1 MTPDEFRRLQLVE
14 LEAIKEVDRVCR
26 QNDIRYVIFCG
37 TQLGAV
43 RHKGYIPWDD
53 DADIAML
60 REDYEKFKTVCN
72 QLNPDI
78 AFFQDHSTD
87 PEYRWGYAKIRRTG
101 TSYIRL
107 GQEHMKHKDG
117 ISIDIFPLDSAEKDG
132 LINKI
137 RNKRILLK
145 SILIRN
151 HCITTDNRGFIKA
164 IIKKCAKYF
173 NLSKL
178 HNSLEQLMISNK
190 GKKTKYIANYL
201 GAYAEKE
208 IILRKVIGQPKL
220 YDFEGNRF
228 FGVEDYDSYL
238 KSLYGNYMEFPPM
251 DKRTFKHNFFY
262 LDFLHPYREFV
273 NSISSDY
280 ELRDDAKS
288 IEKEP
293 LVE

>member
-1 MTPDEFRRLQLVE
+1 MTPDEFRKLQLVE

-26 QNDIRYVIFCG
+26 KNDIKYVIFCG

-117 ISIDIFPLDSAEKDG
+117 ISIDIFPLDDVPVSLAGQLWQDFYCYCCRKILWSEVGKIQCKG
-132 LINKI
+132 IKKLWFRLINHISVDRVYKWVGHYSGKSRNSSPNRVRCLLFPAYGKLYLKNPI
-137 RNKRILLK
+137 RQRYGMPKEW
-145 SILIRN
+145 
-151 HCITTDNRGFIKA
+151 F
-164 IIKKCAKYF
+164 
-173 NLSKL
+173 
-178 HNSLEQLMISNK
+178 LER
-190 GKKTKYIANYL
+190 
-201 GAYAEKE
+201 AE
-208 IILRKVIGQPKL
+208 
-220 YDFEGNRF
+220 YDFEGYRF
-228 FGVEDYDSYL
+228 FGTKDYDAIL
-238 KSLYGNYMEFPPM
+238 KYVYNDYMTLPPKE
-251 DKRTFKHNFFY
+251 KREQHAP
-262 LDFLHPYREFV
+262 LSHIDFGKQ
-273 NSISSDY
+273 I
-280 ELRDDAKS
+280 
-288 IEKEP
+288 
-293 LVE
+293 